1 MEPVNEEDY
10 ALVRQFVVLDKAIPL
25 IGKNQQDIQES
36 SHLFKRLY
44 GAATYLMQQEAGKEM
59 QATRLS
65 MNRHK
70 IRMVGEDSEGNTIR
84 IRFTCRGEAQVM
96 EITRQQ
102 LKTDVGTKLSTLM
115 ADMISRVTQKEQ

>member
-1 MEPVNEEDY
+1 MEPVSDEDY
-10 ALVRQFVVLDKAIPL
+10 ALVRQFVVLDKTIPL
-25 IGKNQQDIQES
+25 IGKNQQEMQDS

-59 QATRLS
+59 QATRLD
-65 MNRHK
+65 MNRQK
-70 IRMVGEDSEGNTIR
+70 IRIVNEDSEGNTIR

-96 EITRQQ
+96 EIARQQ

-115 ADMISRVTQKEQ
+115 ADMVSRLNEEK